1 MDWAVRNRPFLY
13 ACIWPGIPVRRRRWQ
28 PSFDPA
34 QIERPV
40 FAAATATCRHSAAIR
55 LLRFIAEKRSLVF
68 AVGSLHQ
75 RRRQQHELSALKLDM
90 HRVPNQGGRQLK
102 IGGSSVE

>member
-1 MDWAVRNRPFLY
+1 LTFAHVVKQMGVRDSGRSRPRPDDGDRF
-13 ACIWPGIPVRRRRWQ
+13 AT
-28 PSFDPA
+28 
-34 QIERPV
+34 ERLHPKV
-40 FAAATATCRHSAAIR
+40 SNWRCRPRAAIR